1 MSALPISS
9 KPSRAPFG
17 GRPTD
22 SIRSVRVAIVY
33 AGTQANKGRC
43 KDTALLFA
51 DLARGARAAE
61 ISRLRGPDALN
72 AYEAYLA
79 PAMMKMRALDV
90 RCCLEVLRGGR
101 AIVTTNIIH
110 TCVTELSLGVCMTN
124 AGTQLCMSQ
133 KQYGQS
139 WPWPAW

>member
-1 MSALPISS
+1 MTALAICS

-61 ISRLRGPDALN
+61 MSSPQGPNALN

-79 PAMMKMRALDV
+79 PTMMKMRALDV
-90 RCCLEVLRGGR
+90 RRCLEVLRG
-101 AIVTTNIIH
+101 
-110 TCVTELSLGVCMTN
+110 
-124 AGTQLCMSQ
+124 
-133 KQYGQS
+133 
-139 WPWPAW
+139 